1 MKSVEW
7 EVDETWTLFLD
18 RDGVINKRIMGEYV
32 TNLTEF
38 HFNEKV
44 LDSIGSLTAKFK
56 YVFVVTN
63 QQGVALGKMTDENLN
78 EIHNYMVSEIQRVG
92 GKITQVFS
100 ATELKN
106 ANSQMRKPSPKMA
119 HMAKADF
126 PEINF
131 EKSIMVGD
139 TDTDIQFGK
148 KLGMKTVLIL
158 TEERVTEI
166 ADISVKSIYEF
177 NNLLELKP

>member
-1 MKSVEW
+1 
-7 EVDETWTLFLD
+7 
-18 RDGVINKRIMGEYV
+18 
-32 TNLTEF
+32 
-38 HFNEKV
+38 
-44 LDSIGSLTAKFK
+44 
-56 YVFVVTN
+56 
-63 QQGVALGKMTDENLN
+63 
-78 EIHNYMVSEIQRVG
+78 
-92 GKITQVFS
+92 
-100 ATELKN
+100 
-106 ANSQMRKPSPKMA
+106 
-119 HMAKADF
+119 MAKADF